1 MQTMKK
7 RKQQPNRLSV
17 RSSTRNRTDAPVT
30 TLQGAMNIP
39 LGTALTWMH
48 AATVRLRKLL
58 GGES

>member
-1 MQTMKK
+1 MQLRALPEGPRTVLLL
-7 RKQQPNRLSV
+7 RIEGELSF
-17 RSSTRNRTDAPVT
+17 REIAGE
-30 TLQGAMNIP
+30 LNIP